1 MLLSRVADSL
11 YWITRYLERAEYTV
25 RVLNVRLDLGLDR
38 RRDGWDFGRLFASL
52 GMSAEQGLPDNPVSL
67 VERVIFD
74 ASHPGSVAASVTAAR
89 ENARQVREQIS
100 TEMWQQINELFLRV
114 KQARPGAGS
123 ARPHYVSRLVIDGI
137 HLFQGYTDA
146 TMAHGE
152 GWQYM
157 QAGRFIERAA
167 STAALLDRHL
177 ADGAAAPDGSP
188 LAQLEWMGLLRSCC
202 ALEGY
207 CRCYTADLRRSR
219 IAEFLL
225 LNAEFPRSVRFA
237 AARVEQALR
246 AIAPLTGRPPD
257 GQAER
262 LAGRLHAPLG
272 YGQIDEILH
281 DSHVYLETIREH
293 CARVH
298 AALFHTYI
306 SYRVESALPA

>member
-1 MLLSRVADSL
+1 MLLSRVADAL

-25 RVLNVRLDLGLDR
+25 RVVNVRLDLGLDR
-38 RRDGWDFGRLFASL
+38 RAVGWDFDRLYASL
-52 GMSAEQGLPDNPVSL
+52 GMSREKGLPDNPVALIES
-67 VERVIFD
+67 VILD
-74 ASHPGSVAASVTAAR
+74 PSNPGSVAATVTAAR

-100 TEMWQQINELFLRV
+100 TEMWQHINELFLRL
-114 KQARPGAGS
+114 KQARTGAGS

-137 HLFQGYTDA
+137 HLFQGFTDA

-157 QAGRFIERAA
+157 QAGRFIERAG

-177 ADGAAAPDGSP
+177 ADGAAAADGSP
-188 LAQLEWMGLLRSCC
+188 AAQLEWMGLLRSCC

-207 CRCYTADLRRSR
+207 CRYYTADLRRSR

-237 AARVEQALR
+237 AAQVENALR
-246 AIAPLTGRPPD
+246 AIAPLTGRPAG

-262 LAGRLHAPLG
+262 LAGRLHAPLV
-272 YGQIDEILH
+272 YGQIDEILQDPH
-281 DSHVYLETIREH
+281 AYLDTVRGH
-293 CARVH
+293 CAQVH
-298 AALFHTYI
+298 SALFHSYI